1 MKYLDKR
8 DNRDIIEHIRRR
20 YFIKGSA
27 CAFLA
32 LFVLVFF
39 YLYGFAY
46 FSDRMGTVNGIAACL
61 IGMAIPFFALKLH
74 KDVLDKS
81 WEGKIVSRKIR
92 EVDASGGGTYINKT
106 TRKPGYSSAT
116 KQYITLTVHTGT
128 DVIILD
134 RPGKELARFGE
145 GEYLRHIKGTKH
157 LQACRPSGIR
167 DCVMCGAIIRESG
180 SECLHCGFSLV
191 KFDLPEEKR

>member
-8 DNRDIIEHIRRR
+8 DNRDIIEYIRRR

-27 CAFLA
+27 CAFLS
-32 LFVLVFF
+32 LGVLIFF

-46 FSDRMGTVNGIAACL
+46 FAERMGTVNGIAACL

-74 KDVLDKS
+74 KDVFDKS

-92 EVDASGGGTYINKT
+92 DVSASGDGMYFNRL
-106 TRKPGYSSAT
+106 TRKASFSSAT
-116 KQYITLTVHTGT
+116 RQYITLTVHTGK

-134 RPGKELARFGE
+134 RPGKELARFGV
-145 GEYLRHIKGTKH
+145 GERLRHIKGTKY
-157 LQACRPSGIR
+157 LQSLRKDGSS

-180 SECLHCGFSLV
+180 NTCPHCGFSLV